1 MIMRSISARYDD
13 GRVLFDEDI
22 VIPSRARLLV
32 TILEDTDTDR
42 SDFLALSAT
51 GFADAYD
58 SDEVEYSEA
67 DIRK

>member
-32 TILEDTDTDR
+32 TILEDTDPDR

-51 GFADAYD
+51 RFADAYD
-58 SDEVEYSEA
+58 SGEVEYYEA
-67 DIRK
+67 DLCQ